1 MEMHMHRLLRTGLL
15 TIVFVILM
23 ATAYLAGVGNVQ
35 SLRTDAYN
43 IGYEAAIEERG
54 LAPVVDIRA
63 EETLQQIPVPGVVQS
78 VTADTLTIT
87 EEVPGST
94 EPGATRRV
102 ELAEGFVV
110 GMVIGVEAKDPA
122 VLERELAAYNRAR
135 QGNPNDATPL
145 PAPDE
150 QTEIALT
157 DLRPGDRVTV
167 MTFDPDADP
176 IVAYRI
182 MRTASA
188 PVTAPEAATTT
199 P

>member
-54 LAPVVDIRA
+54 LAPVADISA

-78 VTADTLTIT
+78 VTSDTLTMT
-87 EEVPGST
+87 EEISGST
-94 EPGATRRV
+94 APGPTRRAM
-102 ELAEGFVV
+102 LAEGFVV
-110 GMVIGVEAKDPA
+110 GMVIGIEAKDPA
-122 VLERELAAYNRAR
+122 VLERELAAYNRAHQR
-135 QGNPNDATPL
+135 NPNDATPL

-182 MRTASA
+182 MRTATA
-188 PVTAPEAATTT
+188 PSAPEAATTT